1 MNNKKLVLTNWEIK
15 NNRIEYFFNYPS
27 KIAKYYKD
35 KKQTSLFIEYPSD
48 CDLTKIPASVLMI
61 PFVANML
68 TMTMLLNIAIEVP
81 ELDQEFYNSLKNIKA
96 SYKSMFP
103 YINFN
108 FDVRVKNLVNNQI
121 KNTTLKES
129 LFFTGGLD
137 ATSGLIEL
145 LKSPS
150 HKRLTLINI
159 WGGDINP
166 NDILTHKNLESYFE
180 NLKSTFNVDY
190 KFIRSNCR
198 DLYNEKIISRFT
210 ALKIHPWHNH
220 GWWASI
226 AHILS
231 MSSLIAPL
239 AYLYGIRYHYIS
251 SSYEASNR
259 TFDANN
265 ETMVNSIKFTNC
277 ELKSLDKDLD
287 RTQKAHKIVSFC
299 KNHNVNFLLK
309 VCWYHHNGENC
320 SHCEKCY
327 RTILDI
333 IVNKGD
339 PNLYGF
345 CVNNKTFN
353 EIHNFLLN
361 NYVNSGYWKPIQIKF
376 QNNSEYWMNKPEIS
390 WILNFK
396 FNGFKLILKKGMQ
409 VLNKFKTSYK

>member
-1 MNNKKLVLTNWEIK
+1 MNDKKLILTNWEIK

-27 KIAKYYKD
+27 QVAKYYKD
-35 KKQTSLFIEYPSD
+35 KEHTSLFIEYPNS
-48 CDLTKIPASVLMI
+48 CDLSKIPVSVLMI
-61 PFVANML
+61 PFVSNML
-68 TMTMLLNIAIEVP
+68 TMTMLLGISIEVP
-81 ELDQEFYNSLKNIKA
+81 ELDQEFYNSLKDIKA
-96 SYKSMFP
+96 SYKKMFP

-108 FDVRVKNLVNNQI
+108 FDVKVKTLVNNQI

-137 ATSGLIEL
+137 ATSGFIEL
-145 LKSPS
+145 LNSS
-150 HKRLTLINI
+150 LHENLTLINI
-159 WGGDINP
+159 WGGDIKP
-166 NDILTHKNLESYFE
+166 NDILTHNNLETYLES
-180 NLKSTFNVDY
+180 LKSTFNVDF

-198 DLYNEKIISRFT
+198 DLYNERAISKFT

-239 AYLYGIRYHYIS
+239 MYSYGIQCHYIS
-251 SSYEASNR
+251 SSYEATSKV
-259 TFDANN
+259 FDANN
-265 ETMVNSIKFTNC
+265 EMMVNSIKFMNC
-277 ELKSLDKDLD
+277 KLKSLDKDLD

-299 KNHNVNFLLK
+299 KNNNVNFQLK

-345 CVNNKTFN
+345 CVNDNFFK

-361 NYVNSGYWKPIQIKF
+361 NYVDAGHWKPIQLQF
-376 QNNSEYWMNKPEIS
+376 QKNSAYWINQPEIS
-390 WILNFK
+390 WILDFK
-396 FNGFKLILKKGMQ
+396 FNSLKTILKKG
-409 VLNKFKTSYK
+409 LDILKKFKPNYK